1 MLNPFVTM
9 SALTG
14 KPTKKGIHKYLSDL
28 KALGI
33 DQVMIYPRSGSE
45 VEYLSEDWFCA
56 VADFIDSAI
65 ILNMKLWL
73 YDDFNWPSGDACGKV
88 TKVEKFR
95 LSSIK
100 TKGEMRGRSPVC
112 QSTIL
117 YTGVLTDGA
126 CAAEAIAH
134 PSEFPYQ
141 KACTAA
147 PSNWR

>member
-1 MLNPFVTM
+1 MLNPFVIM

-28 KALGI
+28 KALVI

-45 VEYLSEDWFCA
+45 IEHLSEDWFCA

-88 TKVEKFR
+88 IKVEKFR

-100 TKGEMRGRSPVC
+100 TKGENAWEITCMSKHNSLYQGADRRRMCSRGDS
-112 QSTIL
+112 
-117 YTGVLTDGA
+117 
-126 CAAEAIAH
+126 
-134 PSEFPYQ
+134 
-141 KACTAA
+141 A
-147 PSNWR
+147 PI